1 MYYTY
6 KSDKI
11 QQLLLEE
18 MLKTIYL
25 LFTLTLS
32 TLSNAWK
39 IEGIGEFSPEKISN
53 NLLVIHGPFGKPN
66 IQNQGFINNPGIIIG
81 KEGVIIIDP
90 GSTYDIG
97 KKVIKE
103 VEKITKKPIISVFNT
118 HIHGDHWLGNHA
130 IIEKYPNTKIYAHPQ
145 MIIEAKNGK
154 GNKWINIMTT
164 LTNGLTK
171 DTIATYPTNPTQHLQ
186 VIRLDSEQ
194 FKIHNPT
201 IKSHTNTDI
210 MIEHI
215 NSKTLFLG
223 DNSFVNRMGHFDNSS
238 SIHDNIK
245 VLQYATNLGL
255 NYYVP
260 GHGSSGNVNH
270 AVKPFLDYLL
280 IIQSEAKKGYEKDF
294 TDYEIKLIAIKKLN
308 SYKNWHGFDE
318 QLGNHISKVLL
329 EVEALEL

>member
-1 MYYTY
+1 
-6 KSDKI
+6 
-11 QQLLLEE
+11 
-18 MLKTIYL
+18 
-25 LFTLTLS
+25 
-32 TLSNAWK
+32 
-39 IEGIGEFSPEKISN
+39 
-53 NLLVIHGPFGKPN
+53 
-66 IQNQGFINNPGIIIG
+66 
-81 KEGVIIIDP
+81 
-90 GSTYDIG
+90 
-97 KKVIKE
+97 
-103 VEKITKKPIISVFNT
+103 
-118 HIHGDHWLGNHA
+118 
-130 IIEKYPNTKIYAHPQ
+130 

-154 GNKWINIMTT
+154 DNKWINLMTT
-164 LTNGLTK
+164 LTNGLAK
-171 DTIATYPTNPTQHLQ
+171 DTIATYQTNPTQHLQ

-201 IKSHTNTDI
+201 IKSHTNIDI

-245 VLQYATNLGL
+245 VLQYATNLSL

-280 IIQSEAKKGYEKDF
+280 IIQSEVKKDYEKDF
-294 TDYEIKLIAIKKLN
+294 TDYEIKPIAIKKLN
-308 SYKNWHGFDE
+308 PYKNWYGFDY